1 MPGAVLRDTEGRV
14 DHAQDAVRRR
24 YATSADVVDAGAPG
38 RERAVHAPHRPAI
51 SQLVQSR
58 RRRRAT
64 GDLPQAARGER
75 SAALGGE
82 ISAHRSYL
90 FSPVRYVTEH
100 SFVQNFAGFE
110 NYTFLETLGPT
121 EPNRL
126 YSGRL

>member
-75 SAALGGE
+75 SAAVNGE

-100 SFVQNFAGFE
+100 SFVQNFWRFGK
-110 NYTFLETLGPT
+110 
-121 EPNRL
+121 L
-126 YSGRL
+126 YIFGNLRTY